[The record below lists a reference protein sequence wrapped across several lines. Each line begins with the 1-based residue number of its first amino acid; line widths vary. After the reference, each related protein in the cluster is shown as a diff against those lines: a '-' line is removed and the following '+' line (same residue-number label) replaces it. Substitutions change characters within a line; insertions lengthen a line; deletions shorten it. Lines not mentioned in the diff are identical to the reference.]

1 MSTAGII
8 VLLVGLF
15 SFFGYFFLFTRF
27 NLKSI
32 IAPALSII
40 VISSGL
46 ALYKKDNLL
55 AHLKDRPYLYERKSV
70 IEKFEVL
77 DAAALNFL
85 AKNPIHLIFGTG
97 PGLITIPT
105 GKKYLVREDVLQ
117 WPNGLVALPHM
128 GGVLQLSNGGL
139 LGVILWLLP
148 IFMMVKKAFISLRK
162 GYDKRYIF
170 PIVLS
175 LTILTMYIFQL
186 RYTYYFGYAVLLG
199 YYMKRNDIE
208 LKEESSA

>member
-148 IFMMVKKAFISLRK
+148 IFMMTKRALASLRK
-162 GYDKRYIF
+162 GHDKQYIF

-175 LTILTMYIFQL
+175 LTILTMYVFQL
-186 RYTYYFGYAVLLG
+186 RYTYYFGYALLLG
-199 YYMKRNDIE
+199 YYMRTHDNQS
-208 LKEESSA
+208 KEESLN